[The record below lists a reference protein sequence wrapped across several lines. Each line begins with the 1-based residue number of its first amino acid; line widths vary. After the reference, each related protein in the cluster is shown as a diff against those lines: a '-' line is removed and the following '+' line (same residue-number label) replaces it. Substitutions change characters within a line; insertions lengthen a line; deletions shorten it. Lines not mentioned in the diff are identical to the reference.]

1 MLWNCRFEGEKGE
14 KSELDILAG
23 KYCRVISKVSELV
36 DSESEEVF
44 YDFGTLKDVDY
55 EDNFILVEI
64 KSGLKRIRID
74 AIYNVMF
81 LRNCK

>member
-1 MLWNCRFEGEKGE
+1 MKIVDLREKKVK
-14 KSELDILAG
+14 KSGFDELLG

-44 YDFGTLKDVDY
+44 YDFGTLKDVDH
-55 EDNFILVEI
+55 EDNFILVET

-74 AIYNVMF
+74 DVYDVMP
-81 LRNCK
+81 L